1 MHDWNG
7 TMETCGAVYEALTAK
22 RRGQSDIG
30 PKQATVLNFCNE
42 TVVLKHADQM
52 TMGGGGARGAR
63 PALAAKT
70 TTPSPPARAC
80 SVGSRSVLH
89 GAKRARATRRGIRKR
104 RLRCFEAAAADLA
117 RCR

>member
-1 MHDWNG
+1 LHDWNG

-52 TMGGGGARGAR
+52 TMGGGARGAR

-80 SVGSRSVLH
+80 SVGGRPVVHGMQRAKAARHGFRTLRSRE
-89 GAKRARATRRGIRKR
+89 
-104 RLRCFEAAAADLA
+104 FEAAANDLA
-117 RCR
+117 RCQ